1 MRSRD
6 RRVALHKFWKVKAA
20 MDHMQH
26 RTIQRVE
33 TAAGGYDA
41 VYGAGL
47 LDDLAELLHAR
58 GLDGRAVLC
67 TDSNVEPL
75 HAKGIEAALERA
87 GHRPLLWTMPAGEEH
102 KNLGTV
108 AKAYAWMAE
117 RGVERRDVVVAV
129 GGGVVGDLS
138 GFVAATYLRGLRLV
152 QVATTLTAQVDS
164 ALGGKVGV
172 DLPAGKNL
180 VGAFH
185 DPALV
190 VGDATT
196 LTTLPRREWRAGLAE
211 LLKHGLIY
219 DKHLLDD
226 LIAARPDMLD
236 RDPSLIAALI
246 ARGAAV
252 KAAVV
257 RDDPREHG
265 VRRILNYG
273 HTLGHAVE
281 RTAGYGVVK
290 HGEAVAWGMAA
301 AARIGVLTKTC
312 GAEFAPWQDDL
323 LRDFGLLD
331 RALLPPLRA
340 ADLIAATRLDKKTIG
355 GRINWVLPVEAGS
368 VVITSDVP
376 DIVVEAAA
384 RWLSD
389 GL

>member
-1 MRSRD
+1 MD
-6 RRVALHKFWKVKAA
+6 VMHHK
-20 MDHMQH
+20 
-26 RTIQRVE
+26 TIQRVE
-33 TAAGGYDA
+33 TATGGYDA
-41 VYGAGL
+41 VYGAGV
-47 LDDLAELLHAR
+47 LDDLAVLLDPY
-58 GLDGRAVLC
+58 GLEGRVVLC
-67 TDSNVEPL
+67 TDSHVEPL
-75 HAKGIEAALERA
+75 HARRIAAQLEQAKR
-87 GHRPLLWTMPAGEEH
+87 RPLLWTMPAGEEH
-102 KNLGTV
+102 KNLQTV
-108 AKAYAWMAE
+108 ANAYEWMAAH
-117 RGVERRDVVVAV
+117 GVERRDLVVAV
-129 GGGVVGDLS
+129 GGGVVGDLT

-152 QVATTLTAQVDS
+152 QVATTLVAQVDS

-185 DPALV
+185 DPVLV

-219 DKHLLDD
+219 DKALLDD
-226 LIAARPDMLD
+226 LIDARAGLLD
-236 RDPSLIAALI
+236 RDPALIAGLI
-246 ARGAAV
+246 ARGAGV
-252 KAAVV
+252 KASVV

-273 HTLGHAVE
+273 HTLGHAIE
-281 RTAGYGVVK
+281 RSAGYGVVK

-301 AARIGVLTKTC
+301 AARIGALTKTC
-312 GAEFAPWQDDL
+312 SPEFVSWQDSL
-323 LRDFGLLD
+323 LRDVGLLD
-331 RALLPPLRA
+331 RALLPPLHA

-368 VVITSDVP
+368 VVITNEVSE
-376 DIVVEAAA
+376 IAVEAAA